1 MNPLAWAG
9 RWFFAS
15 AMVVLGIQ
23 NLVYQGMLKGL
34 QVTPE
39 WLPAHV
45 FWAYLMGAVLIA
57 GGVSVALNVK
67 AQLGA
72 DALALLFLASLLLLR
87 LPRLGEAIHN
97 TSERTVLFE
106 TIVCACGACL
116 LGNRGLLIARVL
128 IGISMIVFGVD
139 HLLIPETIAKLIP
152 AWMPQRV
159 FLAWFTGIALI
170 AAGVCIAIPLRF
182 GDSKRLAAR
191 LLGLMFF
198 LWVVLLHG
206 PRVAAHPHHPN
217 EWNSAFVALAMC
229 GVAWILSKKAYR

>member
-1 MNPLAWAG
+1 VNPLAWVG

-39 WLPAHV
+39 WLPAHA

-57 GGVSVALNVK
+57 GGVSVALK
-67 AQLGA
+67 IKMQWGA

-87 LPRLGEAIHN
+87 LPLLGLAIHN

-106 TIVCACGACL
+106 TIVCGCGACL
-116 LGNRGLLIARVL
+116 LGNRGILIARVL
-128 IGISMIVFGVD
+128 IGASMIVFGVD

-152 AWMPQRV
+152 SWMPQKL

-170 AAGVCIAIPLRF
+170 AAGVCIVIPWWK
-182 GDSKRLAAR
+182 SLAAS

-198 LWVVLLHG
+198 LWVALLHG

-229 GVAWILSKKAYR
+229 GAAWILSKKAYR